1 MAKHFPL
8 DAKDCP
14 PPAKNHFNFNSDDDD
29 FECYKQGF
37 IAKNTADD
45 TQKLKCCVK
54 YIHTV
59 HSLHNL

>member
-45 TQKLKCCVK
+45 TQKLVLC
-54 YIHTV
+54 
-59 HSLHNL
+59 